1 MTATSCLT
9 IKLPLVSLDIGSR
22 RIGIAVSDS
31 LGLVCH
37 GVKLIHRRQTGWR
50 RQVLDIAHEYGCK
63 GIIIGLAR
71 NMDGSEGV
79 QAADCRAAASQ
90 LQEITDLPVEFS
102 DERLSSW
109 AAKERLREQGLRQE
123 KIAGLIDQTA
133 AAIILEGY
141 LAEHPGLTA

>member
-1 MTATSCLT
+1 
-9 IKLPLVSLDIGSR
+9 
-22 RIGIAVSDS
+22 
-31 LGLVCH
+31 
-37 GVKLIHRRQTGWR
+37 
-50 RQVLDIAHEYGCK
+50 
-63 GIIIGLAR
+63 
-71 NMDGSEGV
+71 MDGSEGV

-109 AAKERLREQGLRQE
+109 AARERLREQGLRQE

-141 LAEHPGLTA
+141 LAEHPGLAA

>member
-37 GVKLIHRRQTGWR
+37 GVKLIHRRRTDWR
-50 RQVLDIAHEYGCK
+50 RQVLGIAHEYGCR
-63 GIIIGLAR
+63 GIVVGLAR
-71 NMDGSEGV
+71 NMNGSEGA
-79 QAADCRAAASQ
+79 QAADCRTAASQ

-109 AAKERLREQGLRQE
+109 AARERLREQGLRQE
-123 KIAGLIDQTA
+123 KIARLVDQTA